1 MYLQFRLGADGMG
14 PGQLGALGKAAL
26 NGVPVIVFFATMN
39 FPAVS
44 TYINNFLPMSIIC
57 MAK

>member
-1 MYLQFRLGADGMG
+1 MYLQFRMGADGLG
-14 PGQLGALGKAAL
+14 PGQLGAIGKAL
-26 NGVPVIVFFATMN
+26 MNGLPVIVFLATMN